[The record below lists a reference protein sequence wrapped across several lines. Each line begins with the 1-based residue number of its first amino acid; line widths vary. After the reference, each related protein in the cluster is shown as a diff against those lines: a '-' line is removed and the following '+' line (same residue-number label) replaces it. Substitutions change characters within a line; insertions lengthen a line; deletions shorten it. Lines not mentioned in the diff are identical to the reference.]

1 MSSMSLRSRKKK
13 KYKMKSNGGSKSE
26 NRVIFEQEY
35 KIKLRKQT
43 LKGKQYSGCSR
54 EWGGGG
60 PQEMSVDLNVTI
72 LVMVTCQELLS
83 VVTKNDSR
91 NIFA

>member
-1 MSSMSLRSRKKK
+1 
-13 KYKMKSNGGSKSE
+13 MKSDGGSKSE

-54 EWGGGG
+54 ECGGGG
-60 PQEMSVDLNVTI
+60 DPRR
-72 LVMVTCQELLS
+72 CQL
-83 VVTKNDSR
+83 
-91 NIFA
+91 I